1 MRRLKTDILILGSGG
16 AGLFAAGEDTG
27 GVHGANRL
35 GGRAIT
41 AAAMVREDSPG
52 AHFLSDHP
60 QTGDLAASRFTSV
73 RLDGGDMVVH
83 TEPVR
88 FTRVEPGETLLADS
102 AAE

>member
-41 AAAMVREDSPG
+41 AAAMAREDSRG
-52 AHFLSDHP
+52 AHFLSGHP
-60 QTGDLAASRFTSV
+60 ETGDPAASRFTGV
-73 RLDGGDMVVH
+73 RLDGGVVR

-88 FTRVEPGETLLADS
+88 FTRVTPGETLLADP
-102 AAE
+102 AAG